1 MSLILFA
8 STSSPSQLLPP
19 ALFTACQTTAAATP
33 SALRGAG
40 KNTKMWCAVVDREG
54 QLMLIKATGTG
65 GKPTAPAGS
74 DAWRGSIEIAIAK
87 AFTARS
93 AQAQSQRCAWRGSPF
108 RRIFASR
115 WKASAIAEETS
126 LIRVA
131 LRKSSWVMSQTGRSV
146 GASSGHTRVTPG

>member
-1 MSLILFA
+1 
-8 STSSPSQLLPP
+8 
-19 ALFTACQTTAAATP
+19 
-33 SALRGAG
+33 
-40 KNTKMWCAVVDREG
+40 MWCAVVDREG

-93 AQAQSQRCAWRGSPF
+93 AQAQSQPF